1 MVRKITGLAMLLLIP
16 LTGNSEI
23 LDQNLIYEGYVRGK
37 GQNVKLSPR
46 FEMFIRA
53 AIENTKGD
61 KSKAESMFRES
72 ARMGLAPAEYELGLL
87 LSGKDRP
94 ESEQW
99 ISLASEHGYAPAQ
112 CDVAWSILQNI
123 GNIKDKGKKDKATKQ
138 YEALAEKS
146 ARQGYAGCQL
156 LQAMQ
161 PSTPLDK
168 RRELLLDSAKQGMPN
183 AQATLAEMYMSGNG
197 ILKNNIQAYA
207 WFLNAKANNAPA
219 LDLYKTH
226 DPINYLRSVM
236 SDQDV
241 AQAEKLAE
249 EYYSS
254 VINTDHAYQWE
265 YSSTGKGSPA
275 K

>member
-1 MVRKITGLAMLLLIP
+1 MLRKITVLAMLLTPIA
-16 LTGNSEI
+16 GNSEV
-23 LDQNLIYEGYVRGK
+23 LDQNSIYEGYIRGK
-37 GQNVKLSPR
+37 GQDIKLSPR

-53 AIENTKGD
+53 AIENTEGD

-87 LSGKDRP
+87 LSGKNRS
-94 ESEQW
+94 ESERW

-112 CDVAWSILQNI
+112 CDVAWKILQSL
-123 GNIKDKGKKDKATKQ
+123 GKIKDKAKKEKATKQ
-138 YEALAEKS
+138 YEELAEKS

-156 LQAMQ
+156 LQAML

-168 RRELLLDSAKQGMPN
+168 RRELLLASAKQGMPN
-183 AQATLAEMYMSGNG
+183 AQATLAEMYMSGSG

-219 LDLYKTH
+219 LKLYKTH
-226 DPINYLRSVM
+226 DPINYLRGVM

-265 YSSTGKGSPA
+265 SASTEKGSPA